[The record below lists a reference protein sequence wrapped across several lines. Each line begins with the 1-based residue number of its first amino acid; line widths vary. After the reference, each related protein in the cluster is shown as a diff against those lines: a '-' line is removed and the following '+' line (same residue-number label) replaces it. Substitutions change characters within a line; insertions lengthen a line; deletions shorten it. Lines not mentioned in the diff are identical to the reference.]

1 MQEQKGDAMQ
11 RENCRRG
18 PRAGSYPDE
27 AECLRMLAEYG
38 TPQRVINHCREVT
51 RVAVAVGE
59 RLNQR
64 GFALNIEL
72 VRAAGLLHDIARVE
86 PRHWE
91 VGARVVRAAGYDD
104 VADIIAA
111 HMTYPQ
117 FSPAA
122 ETNETDLVC
131 LGDRTVREDTC
142 VGVEA
147 RMAYIMD
154 KARRNA
160 GDERE
165 QVLARIERSKEKLTQ
180 YVHDLEKIMGC
191 SMADLLRH

>member
-1 MQEQKGDAMQ
+1 M
-11 RENCRRG
+11 
-18 PRAGSYPDE
+18 
-27 AECLRMLAEYG
+27 
-38 TPQRVINHCREVT
+38 
-51 RVAVAVGE
+51 
-59 RLNQR
+59 
-64 GFALNIEL
+64 
-72 VRAAGLLHDIARVE
+72 
-86 PRHWE
+86 
-91 VGARVVRAAGYDD
+91 
-104 VADIIAA
+104 
-111 HMTYPQ
+111 
-117 FSPAA
+117 
-122 ETNETDLVC
+122 
-131 LGDRTVREDTC
+131 REDTC